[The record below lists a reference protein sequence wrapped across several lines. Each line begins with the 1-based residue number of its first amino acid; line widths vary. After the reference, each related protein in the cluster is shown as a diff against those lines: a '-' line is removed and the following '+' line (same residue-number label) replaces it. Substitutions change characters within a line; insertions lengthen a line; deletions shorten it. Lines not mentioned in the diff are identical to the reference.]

1 MIDQAQE
8 LTYKIEVG
16 NKGILSW
23 IMTVDHKRIGI
34 MYLFSAIMFFLIGGS
49 EALLMRIQLAQPE
62 NKFLGP
68 DAYNQIFTMHGT
80 TMIFLAVMPLAAG
93 FGNYLIPLLI
103 GARDMAFPKLN
114 ALSYWTYLFG
124 GVFMYS
130 SFLLGAR
137 RMMDGS
143 VMLL

>member
-1 MIDQAQE
+1 MIEHAQE
-8 LTYKIEVG
+8 IIYKTEIG
-16 NKGILSW
+16 KKGILSW

-49 EALLMRIQLAQPE
+49 EALLMIIQLAQPE

-93 FGNYLIPLLI
+93 FGNYLVPLMI
-103 GARDMAFPKLN
+103 RG
-114 ALSYWTYLFG
+114 T
-124 GVFMYS
+124 
-130 SFLLGAR
+130 
-137 RMMDGS
+137 
-143 VMLL
+143 